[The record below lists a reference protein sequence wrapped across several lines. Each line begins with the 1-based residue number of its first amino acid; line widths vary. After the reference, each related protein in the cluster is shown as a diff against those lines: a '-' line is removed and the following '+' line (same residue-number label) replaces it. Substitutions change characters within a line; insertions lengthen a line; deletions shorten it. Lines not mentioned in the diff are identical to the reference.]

1 MLIYDWATS
10 SIALCILVMF
20 WYIFLAFN
28 TSSVLS
34 IRRTSLLCGSPL
46 RCLVALIEAL
56 KDETLLL
63 WDCPPVTL
71 NTLARGRIPIEKQ
84 FRISFK
90 RKKEVLNTLEG
101 NMFPMKV
108 MDKDHSEKN
117 HETLQTTTKKATTR
131 NKNQNISS

>member
-1 MLIYDWATS
+1 MLIYGWATS
-10 SIALCILVMF
+10 STTLCILVMF

-63 WDCPPVTL
+63 WDCPLVTL
-71 NTLARGRIPIEKQ
+71 NTLVRGRMPNEKQ

-90 RKKEVLNTLEG
+90 CMKEILNTLEG

-117 HETLQTTTKKATTR
+117 NETLQTTTKKATAR

>member
-1 MLIYDWATS
+1 M
-10 SIALCILVMF
+10 
-20 WYIFLAFN
+20 
-28 TSSVLS
+28 
-34 IRRTSLLCGSPL
+34 
-46 RCLVALIEAL
+46 
-56 KDETLLL
+56 
-63 WDCPPVTL
+63 TL

-117 HETLQTTTKKATTR
+117 PETLQTTTKKATTR